1 MREQDYVKHNISF
14 HDTLNPVAWS
24 SNQMLPEV
32 RYKLLKIAKIFVD
45 YLEIDNFLL
54 LDIVLTGSNANY
66 NWTKYSDFDL
76 HIVTDYSAL
85 NCENLAEAFY
95 SAKKKIWNDAHD
107 IMIRGHEVELYVEDN
122 DQPPQSSG
130 MFSVLDNKWLS
141 KPEPKQPQVN
151 DSAVNAKVRHWI
163 NIIDHTLQSDSSSV
177 EIKRLVDKLYT
188 MRKAGLAAAGEFGTE
203 NLAFKI
209 LRNQEYLSKIR
220 NAYSAAQDRELG
232 L

>member
-1 MREQDYVKHNISF
+1 
-14 HDTLNPVAWS
+14 VAWVGD
-24 SNQMLPEV
+24 QMLPEV
-32 RYKLLKIAKIFVD
+32 RYKLLKIAKIFIE

-85 NCENLAEAFY
+85 KCDDLAEAFY
-95 SAKKKIWNDAHD
+95 SAKKKIWNDEHD

-122 DQPPQSSG
+122 DQPPKSSG
-130 MFSVLDNKWLS
+130 MFSLLDNKWLA
-141 KPEPKQPQVN
+141 KPELKKPDVN
-151 DSAVNAKVRHWI
+151 DAAVNAKVRHLI
-163 NIIDHTLQSDSSSV
+163 NIIDRTLQSDNTSV
-177 EIKRLVDKLYT
+177 EIKRLLDKIYT
-188 MRKAGLAAAGEFGTE
+188 MRKAGLASAGEFGTE

-209 LRNQEYLSKIR
+209 LRNQGYLSKIKA
-220 NAYSAAQDRELG
+220 AYGAAQDRELG